1 MINRESI
8 DKLAQQIG
16 DLFGR
21 STLPHDVQ
29 QNLRALIQSGL
40 DKMDVVTRDE
50 FDAQTAVLERTRAKL
65 DQLEI
70 QLDELTKQLSN
81 NSPP

>member
-1 MINRESI
+1 MFNRESI

-21 STLPHDVQ
+21 NTLPQDFQ
-29 QNLRALIQSGL
+29 RNLRALIQTGL

-50 FDAQTAVLERTRAKL
+50 FDAQTAVLEHTRVKL
-65 DQLEI
+65 DQLEL
-70 QLDELTKQLSN
+70 QLNELTKQLGDDKLD
-81 NSPP
+81 

>member
-1 MINRESI
+1 MLNRESI

-16 DLFGR
+16 DLFGHN
-21 STLPHDVQ
+21 TLSQDFQ
-29 QNLRALIQSGL
+29 RNLHALIQAGL

-70 QLDELTKQLSN
+70 QLNELTKQLGDN
-81 NSPP
+81 KLG